1 MLKNQRT
8 EWNMEQPDKKKIYEK
23 RDGPRREYSGHIFF
37 ITKDGFYEGDL
48 TNYSEHGLFIRT
60 SKIPRVGSV
69 ITIAL
74 PYLDGHVKRKGQV
87 VRTNKNGFG
96 VELFR
101 EECKPFQEVSPR
113 EMKLR

>member
-1 MLKNQRT
+1 MEKSDKEKN
-8 EWNMEQPDKKKIYEK
+8 YEK

-60 SKIPRVGSV
+60 SKILSVGSV

-87 VRTNKNGFG
+87 VRTDKNGFG

-101 EECKPFQEVSPR
+101 EDSEPFQKVSPR

>member
-1 MLKNQRT
+1 MKISNKEKNS
-8 EWNMEQPDKKKIYEK
+8 EK
-23 RDGPRREYSGHIFF
+23 RDDSRIEYSGHIFF

-60 SKIPRVGSV
+60 CNILPVGSV

-74 PYLDGHVKRKGQV
+74 PYLDGHVKRQGQV
-87 VRTNKNGFG
+87 VRANKNGFG

-101 EECKPFQEVSPR
+101 EDSDPFQKVTLR
-113 EMKLR
+113 EMKIR

>member
-1 MLKNQRT
+1 MKEWDMESSNKDKNH
-8 EWNMEQPDKKKIYEK
+8 EK
-23 RDGPRREYSGHIFF
+23 REDPRIEYSGHIFF

-60 SKIPRVGSV
+60 SKILSVGSV

-74 PYLDGHVKRKGQV
+74 PYLDGHVKRQGQV

-101 EECKPFQEVSPR
+101 EDEEPYQKVTPR

>member
-1 MLKNQRT
+1 ME
-8 EWNMEQPDKKKIYEK
+8 EWNMKISSKEKNHEK
-23 RDGPRREYSGHIFF
+23 RDDPRIEYSGHIFF
-37 ITKDGFYEGDL
+37 ITKDGFYEGEL
-48 TNYSEHGLFIRT
+48 TNYSQHGLFIRT
-60 SKIPRVGSV
+60 SNIPIVGSV

-74 PYLDGHVKRKGQV
+74 PYLDGHVKRQGQV

-101 EECKPFQEVSPR
+101 EDSEPFQKVSQR

>member
-1 MLKNQRT
+1 
-8 EWNMEQPDKKKIYEK
+8 MEKSDKEKIYEK
-23 RDGPRREYSGHIFF
+23 RDGSRREYSGHIFF

-48 TNYSEHGLFIRT
+48 TNYSENGLFIRT

-87 VRTNKNGFG
+87 VRTSKNGFG

-101 EECKPFQEVSPR
+101 EDRKPFQEVTSR
-113 EMKLR
+113 EMRLR